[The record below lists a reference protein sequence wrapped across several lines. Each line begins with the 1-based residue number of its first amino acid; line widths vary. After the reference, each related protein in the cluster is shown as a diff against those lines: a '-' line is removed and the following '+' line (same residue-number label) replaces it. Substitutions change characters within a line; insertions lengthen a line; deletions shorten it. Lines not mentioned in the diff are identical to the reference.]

1 MQAFTFVHT
10 ADLHLDSPFIG
21 LEQIDPEVAAVLKDA
36 TFRAFDNIIKLCI
49 DSNARFLLVAGD
61 VFDSGDRSL
70 RAQLRFRDG
79 LERLDEAGIDSFV
92 VHGNHDPLDGW
103 TASLAWPERTH
114 IFQGDKVEVVP
125 IIDGGENPMAHV
137 YGISYPTRDVRRNLA
152 AEFHRTEDGPYA
164 IGLLH
169 CNVGDNTGH
178 EPYAPCSVEDL
189 VRSGLDYW
197 ALGHVHTRRT
207 LRPADPTIIYPGNP
221 QGRNPRELGARGCY
235 VIEVDESGH
244 TQERFVE
251 VDAVRWFE
259 EELSIA
265 SLETD
270 DQLIAEVENIC
281 TRIRTQSKGRPA
293 VARVRITGRGPLYRT
308 LKRPGFM
315 PDLVQR
321 RRETKGGGRQ
331 FAGNGR
337 IEMEARTK
345 IDQEEGRAGQDFVAD
360 FLQVVEGYRGD
371 TDRLESLRPHLDP
384 LIQSQRAGRLIEEP
398 SVADLAAYLEQAQD
412 ICLDYLTDEGGA

>member
-21 LEQIDPEVAAVLKDA
+21 LEQIDTEVASVLRDA
-36 TFRAFDNIIKLCI
+36 TFRAFNQIIDLCI
-49 DSNARFLLVAGD
+49 ESDARFLLVAGD

-70 RAQLRFRDG
+70 IAQLRFRDG
-79 LERLDEAGIDSFV
+79 LQRLDDAGINSFV

-103 TASLAWPERTH
+103 TASLDWPERTH
-114 IFQGDKVEVVP
+114 IFQGDEVESVP
-125 IIDGGENPMAHV
+125 IVDGGGNPMAHV

-169 CNVGDNTGH
+169 CNVGDTGH

-189 VRSGLDYW
+189 VRSGMDYW

-207 LRPADPTIIYPGNP
+207 LRPADPMIIYPGNP
-221 QGRNPRELGARGCY
+221 QGRNPRELGARGCN
-235 VIEVDESGH
+235 VIDVDESGH
-244 TQERFVE
+244 AQERFVE

-265 SLETD
+265 SLETE
-270 DQLIAEVENIC
+270 DQLIAEVEDIC
-281 TRIRTQSKGRPA
+281 ASIRTQADGRPA
-293 VARVRITGRGPLYRT
+293 VGRVRITGRGPLYRT
-308 LKRPGFM
+308 LVRPGLLAG
-315 PDLVQR
+315 LVQR
-321 RRETKGGGRQ
+321 LRETEGRDQ
-331 FAGNGR
+331 PFVWIER
-337 IEMEARTK
+337 IEMQARPA
-345 IDQEEGRAGQDFVAD
+345 IDVEERREGQDFVAD
-360 FLQVVEGYRGD
+360 FLHVVERYRGNPE
-371 TDRLESLRPHLDP
+371 RLESLRPFLDP

-398 SVADLAAYLEQAQD
+398 TVDDLAAYLEQAQD

>member
-21 LEQIDPEVAAVLKDA
+21 LEQIDAEVAAALKDA
-36 TFRAFDNIIKLCI
+36 TFRAFDNIIDLCI
-49 DSNARFLLVAGD
+49 DTSARFLLVAGD
-61 VFDSGDRSL
+61 IFDSQDRSL

-114 IFQGDKVEVVP
+114 IFKGDEVEAVP
-125 IIDGGENPMAHV
+125 IVDGDGKSVAHV

-152 AEFHRTEDGPYA
+152 TEFHRTDDGPFA

-169 CNVGDNTGH
+169 CNVGENTGH
-178 EPYAPCSVEDL
+178 DPYAPCSVDDL
-189 VRSGLDYW
+189 VGAGMDYW
-197 ALGHVHTRRT
+197 ALGHVHTRKT
-207 LRPADPTIIYPGNP
+207 LRSADPTIIYAGNP

-235 VIEVDESGH
+235 VIDVDDNGH
-244 TQERFVE
+244 MQERFVE
-251 VDAVRWFE
+251 VDVVRWFE
-259 EELSIA
+259 EGLSIA

-281 TRIRTQSKGRPA
+281 SRIRTQSEGRPA

-308 LKRPGFM
+308 LTRPGFVA
-315 PDLVQR
+315 DLVQR
-321 RRETKGGGRQ
+321 LRETEGCAQ
-331 FAGNGR
+331 PFVWIER
-337 IEMEARTK
+337 IELEARPE
-345 IDQEEGRAGQDFVAD
+345 IDLEARRSGQDFVAD
-360 FLQVVEGYRGD
+360 FLDIVDSYRND
-371 TDRLESLRPHLDP
+371 PDRIELLRPYLDP
-384 LIQSQRAGRLIEEP
+384 LIRSQRASRLIKEP
-398 SVADLAAYLEQAQD
+398 TPDDLTAYLELAQD
-412 ICLDYLTDEGGA
+412 ICLDHLTDEDGE